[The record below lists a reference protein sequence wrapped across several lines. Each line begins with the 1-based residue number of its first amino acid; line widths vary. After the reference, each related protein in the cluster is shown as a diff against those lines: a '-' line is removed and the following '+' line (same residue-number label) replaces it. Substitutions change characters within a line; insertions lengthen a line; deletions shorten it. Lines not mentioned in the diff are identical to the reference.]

1 MAGATDLE
9 KENLEAHVDLCQ
21 QRYEQLE
28 GRLDK
33 IEKKVES
40 IHSDMIEGQKSMTKV
55 LIGTAGT
62 IVAGLLS
69 TIVVIL
75 LPNLSH
81 PTITVVSL
89 NLRSFYLCELV
100 FLIFGLLPFQT
111 PRLFCIFM
119 LGIRNM
125 NILCCT
131 ILCAIRHI
139 RPAICQTVDI
149 LLPYYT

>member
-40 IHSDMIEGQKSMTKV
+40 IHNDMIVGQKSMTKV

-75 LPNLSH
+75 LQS
-81 PTITVVSL
+81 
-89 NLRSFYLCELV
+89 
-100 FLIFGLLPFQT
+100 
-111 PRLFCIFM
+111 
-119 LGIRNM
+119 
-125 NILCCT
+125 
-131 ILCAIRHI
+131 
-139 RPAICQTVDI
+139 
-149 LLPYYT
+149 